1 MLAPALAFAWWI
13 VSMPGSPQDDGRAEG
28 ATDDEAALE
37 SDGDADGPTLVDPA
51 ESNGERAIVRLVTP
65 DITRTAR
72 TFLQLPMGTEQVVKL
87 GGQRYVFVLE
97 PHYHPRGYVGGP
109 NGWHKGVTAYELR

>member
-1 MLAPALAFAWWI
+1 MLAPALAFALWI
-13 VSMPGSPQDDGRAEG
+13 VSMPGSPQDD
-28 ATDDEAALE
+28 ATAEAAGDNEAAFE
-37 SDGDADGPTLVDPA
+37 SDGDGPTLVDPA
-51 ESNGERAIVRLVTP
+51 EASGERTIVRVVTP

-72 TFLQLPMGTEQVVKL
+72 TFLQLPMGTEQVMKL

-109 NGWHKGVTAYELR
+109 NGWHKGVTAYELK